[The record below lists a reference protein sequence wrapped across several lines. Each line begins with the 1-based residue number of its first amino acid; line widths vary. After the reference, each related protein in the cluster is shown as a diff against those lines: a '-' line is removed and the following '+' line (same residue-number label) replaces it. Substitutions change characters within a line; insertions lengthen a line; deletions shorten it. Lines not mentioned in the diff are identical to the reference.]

1 MPAKKFFLLDGSAI
15 FYRSYF
21 AFIRNPLINSKGEN
35 TSATFG
41 FLNTVFKLIED
52 EKPDYLSVIFD
63 TKEPTFRH
71 DIYSEYKATREK
83 MPEEMAETF
92 PRLRQVLETINLSIL
107 EKPGFEADDII
118 ATLARDY
125 ASDELEVY
133 IISGDKDLAQLVS
146 DHISIYVMAKSP
158 NLPPEIF
165 GRDQIK
171 EKYGVYPEQITDW
184 LALMG
189 DKSDNVPGIPS
200 VGEKTA
206 CALIDQFQSMD
217 KIYENIDQISRAG
230 LKQKIIDNKDLA
242 YLSKDLVILD
252 DKVKLSCELDDC
264 RLNTWDRSALEVFLK
279 DMEFNRLIT
288 RANNAHDIVSGAS
301 GEQKS
306 EFSEKNINYHL
317 INDEASFNNL
327 ITLWNNQDI
336 FVFDLETD
344 SLDTFTAKIA
354 GIAISFKPGTAYYIS
369 LGHPDSNLGEEM
381 VFSRIRSFFEEV
393 KIQKSCSKYKI

>member
-52 EKPDYLSVIFD
+52 EKPDYLAVIFD

-71 DIYSEYKATREK
+71 EIYKEYKATREK

-92 PRLRQVLETINLSIL
+92 PRLRQVLETLNLSIM

-118 ATLARDY
+118 ATLAREN
-125 ASDELEVY
+125 ASEELEVY

-146 DHISIYVMAKSP
+146 DHISIYTMSKSP
-158 NLPPEIF
+158 NIPPDILD
-165 GRDQIK
+165 RNQIK
-171 EKYGVYPEQITDW
+171 EKYGIYPEQITDW

-189 DKSDNVPGIPS
+189 DKSDNVPGVPS

-206 CALIDQFQSMD
+206 CALLEQFHSLD
-217 KIYENIDQISRAG
+217 NLYENVDQVSKVGI
-230 LKQKIIDNKDLA
+230 KQKLIENKEMA
-242 YLSKDLVILD
+242 YLSKELVVLD
-252 DKVKLSCELDDC
+252 DNVELNSGLDDC
-264 RLNTWDRSALEVFLK
+264 QLKTWDKSALEVLLK
-279 DMEFNRLIT
+279 DMEFNRLVT
-288 RANNAHDIVSGAS
+288 RANSVHASVSGIDN
-301 GEQKS
+301 EEKS
-306 EFSEKNINYHL
+306 VLSEKNIHYHH
-317 INDEASFNNL
+317 INDEVSLNSL
-327 ITLWNNQDI
+327 IDLWAKQEI

-354 GIAISFKPGTAYYIS
+354 GIAISFQEGTAYYIS
-369 LGHPDSNLGEEM
+369 MGHPDSKIDPEM
-381 VFSRIRSFFEEV
+381 VISKIRIFFEDT
-393 KIQKSCSKYKI
+393 KYKKLPRI